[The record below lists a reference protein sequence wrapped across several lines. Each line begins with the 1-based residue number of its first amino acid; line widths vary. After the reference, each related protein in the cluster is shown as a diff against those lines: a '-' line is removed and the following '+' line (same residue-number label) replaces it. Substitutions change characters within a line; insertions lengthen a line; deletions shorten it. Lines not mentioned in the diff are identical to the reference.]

1 MFDWNAAKRPIIGLA
16 PMADYTDTPFALIC
30 KRLGGLSFEFREM
43 VSAEAVVRGNEKTI
57 QMARIET
64 EERPVIQQIFGSD
77 PATIAEAARIIM
89 EQCQPDGIDVNM
101 GCPVR
106 KIVSNFDGASLIRDP
121 ERAEAIV
128 KALKRAVNVPVSVKT
143 RLGWE
148 DDTTCL
154 DFVPRLEAAGADLVT
169 IHGRTKAQAYA
180 GIANWDRVGE
190 VADRVSIPVLVNGD
204 VFSGPLAVEAIR
216 RAHAAGCLIARG
228 ALGNPWIFKEVEASL
243 RGEPVVPPTA
253 QERIDAALQHARLVV
268 EREGEKG
275 LIGLRKHLPLYFKGP
290 NWSKELRSALV
301 RIKTLAEIE
310 TILSEI

>member
-1 MFDWNAAKRPIIGLA
+1 MLDWTSVKRPIIGLA

-30 KRLGGLSFEFREM
+30 KRFGGLAFEFREM

-57 QMARIET
+57 RMARIED

-77 PATIAEAARIIM
+77 PATIAEAARIIV
-89 EQCQPDGIDVNM
+89 EQCRPDGIDVNM

-128 KALKRAVNVPVSVKT
+128 KALKKAVTVPVSIKT
-143 RLGWE
+143 RLGW
-148 DDTTCL
+148 DDDQTCL

-180 GIANWDRVGE
+180 GTANWDRVGE
-190 VADRVSIPVLVNGD
+190 AADRVSIPVLVNGD
-204 VFSGPLAVEAIR
+204 IFSGPLAVEAIQ

-228 ALGNPWIFKEVEASL
+228 ALGNPWIFKEVSAAVHGGAIAHPSK
-243 RGEPVVPPTA
+243 A
-253 QERIDAALQHARLVV
+253 DRIDAALQHARLVV
-268 EREGEKG
+268 EREGERG
-275 LIGLRKHLPLYFKGP
+275 LINLRKHLPLYFKGP
-290 NWSKELRSALV
+290 DWTKCLRSALV
-301 RIKTLAEIE
+301 RIKTLKEVE
-310 TILSEI
+310 TILAEA